1 MAWSFVAAG
10 TVATGASPTVGLPA
24 GHAANDIFVLVLVS
38 ETAPT
43 TSLSGYT
50 LIESISIGSV
60 DIALWWR
67 LATASE
73 TAPTVTDTNSDTV
86 AVLLDYRGLTTSPL
100 DAVGAA
106 SSTGSTSATNLA
118 YTPVLNCNI
127 PNDALLSI
135 WANPVSGGT
144 WEIVPPAGTTS
155 RVNSA
160 ATSSVCG
167 MLIVDEVANRGL
179 STARGNWES
188 GGGTVSALALSF
200 LQLQPIITAQPT
212 NQYVIPGSGASVTF
226 SVTAT
231 ASGGSLS
238 YQWYKN
244 GSSIGGATS
253 STYNY
258 TPVYPTDQ
266 GTSFY
271 CAVTDSNATLNSFA
285 ASPVFKL
292 PTRFTKR
299 PTQLLPHRY
308 QDFKSTLTLKRW
320 F

>member
-10 TVATGASPTVGLPA
+10 TVATGANPSPGLPA
-24 GHAANDIFVLVLVS
+24 GYAANDIFILAASS
-38 ETAPT
+38 ETSP
-43 TSLSGYT
+43 SSSVSGYT
-50 LIESISIGSV
+50 VLLNTGPNPR
-60 DIALWWR
+60 LGFWWR

-73 TAPTVTDTNSDTV
+73 SAPTLSDSDASTC
-86 AVLLDYRGLTTSPL
+86 AVLLDYRGLNTSPIDASSAL
-100 DAVGAA
+100 NSATSPVSAPQVQPSAPNDAVLNFFVSLATEPAWTTPPGTTIAVNSAA
-106 SSTGSTSATNLA
+106 SSTVCSLLVVHQNWASYGL
-118 YTPVLNCNI
+118 TPVET
-127 PNDALLSI
+127 AS
-135 WANPVSGGT
+135 SGGT
-144 WEIVPPAGTTS
+144 CV
-155 RVNSA
+155 A
-160 ATSSVCG
+160 AT
-167 MLIVDEVANRGL
+167 
-179 STARGNWES
+179 
-188 GGGTVSALALSF
+188 LALK
-200 LQLQPIITAQPT
+200 QLQPAITAQPA
-212 NQYVIPGSGASVTF
+212 NQYVTPGTGASVTF

-231 ASGGSLS
+231 ASSGSLS

-271 CAVTDSNATLNSFA
+271 CAVTDSNATVNTNA
-285 ASPVFKL
+285 ASPIFRL

-308 QDFKSTLTLKRW
+308 QDFKSELTVKRW